1 MASQKETVQSIT
13 SASLKVG
20 ESLALYPDLV
30 WAHDYWDTKRANRI
44 APRRRDIDPLEMP
57 DILPR
62 ILLAD
67 VIDGPDGIDFRYR
80 LSGTGICNVHGKEL
94 TALRPRDLSPA
105 AYGELIHGHYLDACR
120 RRAPRADV
128 IILQTDQRSR
138 SYARLLLPLSDDGE
152 TINKLM
158 AVDSETQND
167 LQEFL
172 SVVEGLRCD
181 EVHPRMRLVRGT

>member
-13 SASLKVG
+13 SANLTVRD
-20 ESLALYPDLV
+20 SLALYPDLA
-30 WAHDYWDTKRANRI
+30 WAHAYWDTKRGDRL

-67 VIDGPDGIDFRYR
+67 VIDGADGIDFRYR

-105 AYGELIHGHYLDACR
+105 AYGELIHAHYLDACR
-120 RRAPRADV
+120 QRAPRADV

-152 TINKLM
+152 TVNKLM

-172 SVVEGLRCD
+172 RVVEGLRSD
-181 EVHPRMRLVRGT
+181 QVHPRMRLVRGS